1 MTAWHSRNLALGVGL
16 LVGLTPVSALAKI
29 GDAAGVTGAVQGE
42 VMLESPARQ
51 TSIDQVTSGE
61 DVVMG
66 DAVNTRTKSR
76 LQIMLLDQT
85 AITMGE
91 NASLVIDEFVYDPD
105 NANAALSASVT
116 QGAFRLIT
124 GGVARNNPD
133 GTKVKLPS
141 AVLTIRGTTTQG
153 NCDSSGCIVALSGTG
168 DRNSAGKKPSQVL
181 IESDKDR
188 KILKRAGFFVL
199 IKPDGTITEPE
210 RLDEEAEKRLAG
222 LFDPLT
228 GGGTGD
234 YLGGRQLVD
243 ASGQPTA
250 DGQPFV
256 EDLDDI
262 YGDAIPLEN
271 IGFESTTN
279 LPSGQLTYLGRG
291 IDIAGPGAGGAY
303 SFSYSL
309 DLASR
314 EFAGLINFT
323 ASGNFTAGGKSFDT
337 VNGSFQ
343 LLHNPF
349 DEGFSNLH
357 ETGAVIDTTQN
368 DTISVSYSIGPSQ
381 IDTAVVYTVIP
392 TTGGPVTLTGSG
404 PAPVVP

>member
-1 MTAWHSRNLALGVGL
+1 MKALLSRNLALGAGL
-16 LVGLTPVSALAKI
+16 LVGLAPGSALAKI
-29 GDAAGVTGAVQGE
+29 GDAAGVTSAVQGE
-42 VMLESPARQ
+42 VRLDSPARQ
-51 TSIDQVTSGE
+51 TSINQVTSGE

-105 NANAALSASVT
+105 NADASLSASVT
-116 QGAFRLIT
+116 QGAFRLVT
-124 GGVARNNPD
+124 GGIARDNPE

-153 NCDSSGCIVALSGTG
+153 NCDSSGCIVALGGTG
-168 DRNSAGKKPSQVL
+168 DQNSAGKKPSQIL

-188 KILKRAGFFVL
+188 KILKRAGFYVL
-199 IKPDGTITEPE
+199 VRPDGTITDPE

-228 GGGTGD
+228 GGGAND

-250 DGQPFV
+250 DGLPFADDV
-256 EDLDDI
+256 DDL
-262 YGDAIPLEN
+262 YGDAVPLEN
-271 IGFESTTN
+271 LGFESTTN
-279 LPSGQLTYLGRG
+279 LPSGQLNYFGGG
-291 IDIAGPGAGGAY
+291 IDISGPGSGGAY

-314 EFAGLINFT
+314 EFAGVVNFT
-323 ASGNFTAGGKSFDT
+323 AAGTLIGT
-337 VNGSFQ
+337 INGSFQ

-349 DEGFSNLH
+349 DEGFNNLH

-368 DTISVSYSIGPSQ
+368 DAISVTYSIGPNQ
-381 IDTAVVYTVIP
+381 VDTSVAYTVIP
-392 TTGGPVTLTGSG
+392 GTGGAVTLSGSG
-404 PAPVVP
+404 SAPIVP